1 MSLHNETSIVS
12 SSRKLWSHAGP
23 RAAVSWVLVYV
34 VVCLTGQKFSTDY
47 LNIGW
52 QLIPWDILSTDPLR
66 SVAYLHVQ
74 PPLWNLILGTTAWL
88 SPFSDRFTLQ
98 ALMALIGISVA
109 WLSAALASRLGMSR
123 SASIVVALIATLH
136 PEVFKN
142 VFEPTYELVTAA
154 LLLLVLI
161 AVADLAHTENVRHS
175 LVVLSSVVT
184 ITALTRSLY
193 HPVWAILIV
202 IFGLWLVR
210 HRINWK
216 LTILV
221 LSIPVILIGGWMAK
235 NQVLFGH
242 STMSSWFGMN
252 LQRAVI
258 PVLPEEDLNEMYAN
272 GQISDI
278 AMIGPFGKYDLYKDV
293 VEPCVPQHDHRSLV
307 EPMRVSDEWS
317 PNFNYECFLPIFDQ
331 AGKDAFAVIKEH
343 PEAWLEGRLWSLR
356 TTVAVASTP
365 SQSESIVMRS
375 LDSVFSIA
383 RLDFGGVL
391 STKGWGTPIYGQLVA
406 PVDFGLLLI
415 PMYLLIGWMGLW
427 QILQRLRRQPLNPT
441 SPIYVVGSFT
451 IAFTVIVGAIA
462 ELGEQSRFR
471 TMVDPIVTVMVLAVV
486 VPVVQRWYRQ
496 IRKPDNQSHAVAVG
510 E

>member
-1 MSLHNETSIVS
+1 MSLHNETPIGS

-23 RAAVSWVLVYV
+23 RAAVSWALVYV

-74 PPLWNLILGTTAWL
+74 PPLWNLILGTAAWL
-88 SPFSDRFTLQ
+88 SPFSDRLTLQ

-109 WLSAALASRLGMSR
+109 WLSAALANRLGMSR
-123 SASIVVALIATLH
+123 RASIVVALIATLH

-161 AVADLAHTENVRHS
+161 AVADLSHKENVRRS

-202 IFGLWLVR
+202 IFGLWLMR

-221 LSIPVILIGGWMAK
+221 LSIPVILMGGWMAK

-242 STMSSWFGMN
+242 PTMSSWFGMN

-258 PVLPEEDLNEMYAN
+258 PVLPEDDLDEMYAK
-272 GQISDI
+272 GQISEI
-278 AMIGPFGKYDLYKDV
+278 AMIGPFGKYELYENVFED
-293 VEPCVPQHDHRSLV
+293 CVPTRSHRSLA
-307 EPMRVSDEWS
+307 EPMRTTDQWS
-317 PNFNYECFLPIFDQ
+317 PNFNFECFLPLYDQ
-331 AGKDAFAVIKEH
+331 AGKDAIAVIKEH

-356 TTVAVASTP
+356 TTIAVSP
-365 SQSESIVMRS
+365 IPSESKSEVMTG
-375 LDSVFSIA
+375 LDRVFSMA

-391 STKGWGTPIYGQLVA
+391 STKGWGTPIYGQLEA
-406 PVDFGLLLI
+406 HADFGLMLI
-415 PMYLLIGWMGLW
+415 PMYLTIGWIGLW
-427 QILQRLRRQPLNPT
+427 QILQRLRRKQLSAAST
-441 SPIYVVGSFT
+441 IYVVGSFT
-451 IAFTVIVGAIA
+451 VAFTVIVGAIA

-471 TMVDPIVTVMVLAVV
+471 TMIDPIVTVMFLALVI
-486 VPVVQRWYRQ
+486 PVVQRWYRRFRTQ
-496 IRKPDNQSHAVAVG
+496 AG
-510 E
+510 